1 MGKEYSTSVG
11 EVRKSSLISIISILN
26 NKRDKSYPLIKNSKF
41 DQSNYKKKIKYYN
54 ISSLLIEPIFRI
66 RIYF

>member
-41 DQSNYKKKIKYYN
+41 DQSNYNKKSN
-54 ISSLLIEPIFRI
+54 II
-66 RIYF
+66 IYRLF